1 MHRQMDSRLHLCVH
15 MFAVLRLSLSLA
27 CNVPSSLT
35 QSYRGQDLYGFYQG
49 LALKLAQK
57 LSLARTES
65 IRLSMLKAF
74 NDRQSVLHLEDELER
89 LKVHAIHT
97 FDLPVNEK
105 ILFTSKATYR

>member
-1 MHRQMDSRLHLCVH
+1 MFIPTRTYHARCARAFELFVINCSPMCPSVLDSLDL
-15 MFAVLRLSLSLA
+15 FVLRFA
-27 CNVPSSLT
+27 YPSHLPCVSIQYIA
-35 QSYRGQDLYGFYQG
+35 QSSRGQDLYGFYQG

-89 LKVHAIHT
+89 LKV
-97 FDLPVNEK
+97 
-105 ILFTSKATYR
+105 

>member
-1 MHRQMDSRLHLCVH
+1 
-15 MFAVLRLSLSLA
+15 
-27 CNVPSSLT
+27 
-35 QSYRGQDLYGFYQG
+35 
-49 LALKLAQK
+49 
-57 LSLARTES
+57 
-65 IRLSMLKAF
+65 MLKAF